1 MIIQTIQTEKLPSA
15 PHPTRIVGA
24 ALSEMQE
31 GSILVITSK

>member
-1 MIIQTIQTEKLPSA
+1 MIIQTIQTENYRRL
-15 PHPTRIVGA
+15 HNPTRIVGA